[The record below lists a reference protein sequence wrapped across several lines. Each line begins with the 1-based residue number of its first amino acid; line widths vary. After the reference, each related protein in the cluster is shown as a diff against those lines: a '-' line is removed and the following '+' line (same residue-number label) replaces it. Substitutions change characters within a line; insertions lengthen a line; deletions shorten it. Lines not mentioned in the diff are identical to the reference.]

1 MGLSAHF
8 FCMNTI
14 TRWVRFDHHGQA
26 GFGTLEAN
34 AVAVHE
40 GDMFGSPR
48 PTGER
53 LALDGLKLLAPVRPG
68 KVLGLWNNFLA
79 LAAKLGLA
87 DAAEPLYFL
96 KSPGSVL
103 APGGRIVA
111 PAGQG
116 KVVFE
121 GELAVVIGRRTCAV
135 SVEQAAAH
143 VFGYTCVNDVT
154 AAEVLNRDASFAQ
167 WSRAKSYDTFCPLG
181 PCIATGLD
189 PATLHIRTRLDG
201 QLRQDYPAADMRFAV
216 PQLVSLISHDMTLDA
231 GDVIL
236 CGTSV
241 GVGSM
246 KPGQTVEVEIE
257 GIGVLRNRFET
268 ALGA

>member
-1 MGLSAHF
+1 
-8 FCMNTI
+8 MNTI

-26 GFGTLEAN
+26 GFGTLEADT
-34 AVAVHE
+34 VAVHE
-40 GDMFGSPR
+40 GDMFDRPR

-68 KVLGLWNNFLA
+68 KVLGLWNNYMA

-103 APGGRIVA
+103 APGGSIVA
-111 PAGQG
+111 PPGQG

-121 GELAVVIGRRTCAV
+121 GEMAVVIGRRARAV

-143 VFGYTCVNDVT
+143 VFGCTCVNDVT
-154 AAEVLNRDASFAQ
+154 AAEVLNRDSSFAQ
-167 WSRAKSYDTFCPLG
+167 WARAKSFDTFCPLG

-189 PATLHIRTRLDG
+189 PAALHVRTRLDG
-201 QLRQDYPAADMRFAV
+201 QLRQDYPAADMRFSV
-216 PQLVSLISHDMTLDA
+216 PRLVSLISHDMTLEP

-257 GIGVLRNRFET
+257 GIGLLRNRFET
-268 ALGA
+268 AQGA